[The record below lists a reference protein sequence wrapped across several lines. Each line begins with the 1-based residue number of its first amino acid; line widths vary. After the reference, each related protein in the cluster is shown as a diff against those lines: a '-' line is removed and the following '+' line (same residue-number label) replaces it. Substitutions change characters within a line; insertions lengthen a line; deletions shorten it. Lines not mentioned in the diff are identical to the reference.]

1 MDIKKAQPVGKRR
14 EGLGLKRRGSSAQW
28 DKEDV
33 MN

>member
-1 MDIKKAQPVGKRR
+1 VDIKKAQLVGERR
-14 EGLGLKRRGSSAQW
+14 EGLGPKRKESSAQW